1 MKKVQPF
8 NIERVKEFC
17 QLVNEG
23 KTPNEALRIMNG
35 SNGYVNPLRSAGL
48 FWKEKDGTFKA
59 VERIRA
65 ERYALFQQEKSNYI
79 KSYKGKPVV
88 KQRTLFCQPKS
99 KQTTTTNAPTMKPK
113 ERQLNFIQRVVKS
126 LFKL

>member
-1 MKKVQPF
+1 MKAVQPF
-8 NIERVKEFC
+8 NIERVKQFC
-17 QLVNEG
+17 TLVNEG

-35 SNGYVNPLRSAGL
+35 SNGYINPLRSAGL

-65 ERYALFQQEKSNYI
+65 ERYALFQKEKSNYI

-88 KQRTLFCQPKS
+88 KQKTLFCQPK
-99 KQTTTTNAPTMKPK
+99 QTTTTKAPTMKPK
-113 ERQLNFIQRVVKS
+113 ERQLTFIQRVVKS
-126 LFKL
+126 LFNL

>member
-1 MKKVQPF
+1 MKAVQPF
-8 NIERVKEFC
+8 NIERVRQFC
-17 QLVNEG
+17 TLVNEG

-35 SNGYVNPLRSAGL
+35 SNGYINPLRSAGL

-65 ERYALFQQEKSNYI
+65 ERYALFQKEKSNYI

-88 KQRTLFCQPKS
+88 KQKTLFCQP
-99 KQTTTTNAPTMKPK
+99 KQTTTTNAPTMKAK
-113 ERQLNFIQRVVKS
+113 KRQLTFIQRVVKS
-126 LFKL
+126 LFNL

>member
-1 MKKVQPF
+1 MKTVQPF
-8 NIERVKEFC
+8 DIERVKQFC
-17 QLVNEG
+17 KLVNEG

-35 SNGYVNPLRSAGL
+35 SNGYVNPLRSAGI

-79 KSYKGKPVV
+79 KSYKGKPII
-88 KQRTLFCQPKS
+88 KQRTLFCQPKLKP
-99 KQTTTTNAPTMKPK
+99 KQTTPAPTMKAKQP
-113 ERQLNFIQRVVKS
+113 QLSFIQRVVKS
-126 LFKL
+126 LFNL

>member
-1 MKKVQPF
+1 
-8 NIERVKEFC
+8 
-17 QLVNEG
+17 
-23 KTPNEALRIMNG
+23 MNG

-126 LFKL
+126 LFNL

>member
-1 MKKVQPF
+1 MKAVQPF
-8 NIERVKEFC
+8 NIERVKQFC
-17 QLVNEG
+17 TLVNEG

-35 SNGYVNPLRSAGL
+35 SNGYINPLRSAGL

-65 ERYALFQQEKSNYI
+65 ERYALFQKEKSNYI

-88 KQRTLFCQPKS
+88 KQKTLFCQP
-99 KQTTTTNAPTMKPK
+99 KQTTTTNAPTMKAK
-113 ERQLNFIQRVVKS
+113 KRQLTFIQRVVKS
-126 LFKL
+126 LFNL

>member
-1 MKKVQPF
+1 MKTAQPF
-8 NIERVKEFC
+8 NIERVKQFC
-17 QLVNEG
+17 ALVNEG

-48 FWKEKDGTFKA
+48 FWQEKDGTFKA

-79 KSYKGKPVV
+79 KSYKGKPIV
-88 KQRTLFCQPKS
+88 KQRTLFCQPKP
-99 KQTTTTNAPTMKPK
+99 KTTTPVPTMKAKQP
-113 ERQLNFIQRVVKS
+113 ELTFIQRVVKS

>member
-1 MKKVQPF
+1 MKTIQPF
-8 NIERVKEFC
+8 NIERVKQFC
-17 QLVNEG
+17 TLVNEG

-35 SNGYVNPLRSAGL
+35 SNGYINPLRSAGL

-65 ERYALFQQEKSNYI
+65 ERYALFQKEKSNYI
-79 KSYKGKPVV
+79 KSYKGKSVV
-88 KQRTLFCQPKS
+88 KQANLFNQPKP
-99 KQTTTTNAPTMKPK
+99 KQTITNNAPTMKAK
-113 ERQLNFIQRVVKS
+113 ERQLTFIQRVVKS

>member
-1 MKKVQPF
+1 MKAVQPF
-8 NIERVKEFC
+8 NIERVKQFC
-17 QLVNEG
+17 TLVNEG

-35 SNGYVNPLRSAGL
+35 SNGYINPLRSAGL

-65 ERYALFQQEKSNYI
+65 ERYALFQKEKSNYI

-88 KQRTLFCQPKS
+88 KQKTLFCQPK
-99 KQTTTTNAPTMKPK
+99 QTTTTKAPTMKAK
-113 ERQLNFIQRVVKS
+113 ERQLTFIQRVVKS
-126 LFKL
+126 LFNL